1 MADKKQPYNWASVT
15 PGDIIS
21 FRYKSKSGK
30 VRVQT
35 IMVLN
40 PKLPVSLKNG
50 KKTKHLIGIKL
61 EENNK
66 IKLRLTSKQVTI
78 LEKIG
83 TLKPIDEDNNLY
95 KLDIQERF
103 VLNDIKGVKPRAYQ
117 ILSRSIGIKGKYRTY
132 DFYKAKRS
140 AVYLDPIRL
149 FTKLDEA
156 PEREPGTY
164 WSETISGRRM
174 WNAMNKKGKMPE
186 QLWEDK
192 WEMYDA
198 DTDEMTIQ
206 YGEKWAENWAAGRG
220 KEYSP
225 RER

>member
-1 MADKKQPYNWASVT
+1 MANRKQPYNWRKVKA
-15 PGDIIS
+15 GDIIS

-83 TLKPIDEDNNLY
+83 TLKPNISP
-95 KLDIQERF
+95 
-103 VLNDIKGVKPRAYQ
+103 VKSSTLAFA
-117 ILSRSIGIKGKYRTY
+117 IT
-132 DFYKAKRS
+132 
-140 AVYLDPIRL
+140 
-149 FTKLDEA
+149 E
-156 PEREPGTY
+156 
-164 WSETISGRRM
+164 
-174 WNAMNKKGKMPE
+174 
-186 QLWEDK
+186 
-192 WEMYDA
+192 
-198 DTDEMTIQ
+198 
-206 YGEKWAENWAAGRG
+206 
-220 KEYSP
+220 
-225 RER
+225 